1 MKYKW
6 SVKKLSDI
14 ATFNPQEKITRGTIA
29 KKIPMEMI
37 SPFCRDIVGYEYSP
51 FYGGS
56 KFRNGDT
63 LMARITPCLENG
75 KIAKVNILD
84 KDEVAFGST
93 EYIVLRPKTEIDSDY
108 LYYLT
113 CSSLVRDPAIKSMVG
128 SSGRQ
133 RVQLDVL
140 KDLEVLMP
148 PFEIQKM
155 IGKFLKDY
163 DDGIFLRN
171 QINKNLEEQ
180 AMAIFNNAIEQ
191 SKSVTYVKLGAL
203 ADVKGGK
210 RLPKGRNLMSIPNS
224 HPYIRVR
231 DLNDSV
237 FVSLS
242 ANYEYVDDETQK
254 TISRYIVTTDDVLI
268 SIVGTIGLTAI
279 VDKSLNMANL
289 TENCVKVT
297 SLHGISP
304 EYLLLYLRSQ
314 HGTEEIKKGTVGAVQ
329 AKLPIKN
336 IQALNVPLLPQ
347 PDLQSLNNTLKT
359 LFNQLSINITESK
372 YLRDI
377 RDSLLPKLMS
387 GELDVSALDL

>member
-171 QINKNLEEQ
+171 QINKNL
-180 AMAIFNNAIEQ
+180 AA
-191 SKSVTYVKLGAL
+191 
-203 ADVKGGK
+203 
-210 RLPKGRNLMSIPNS
+210 
-224 HPYIRVR
+224 
-231 DLNDSV
+231 
-237 FVSLS
+237 
-242 ANYEYVDDETQK
+242 
-254 TISRYIVTTDDVLI
+254 
-268 SIVGTIGLTAI
+268 
-279 VDKSLNMANL
+279 
-289 TENCVKVT
+289 
-297 SLHGISP
+297 
-304 EYLLLYLRSQ
+304 
-314 HGTEEIKKGTVGAVQ
+314 
-329 AKLPIKN
+329 
-336 IQALNVPLLPQ
+336 
-347 PDLQSLNNTLKT
+347 
-359 LFNQLSINITESK
+359 
-372 YLRDI
+372 
-377 RDSLLPKLMS
+377 
-387 GELDVSALDL
+387 